1 MPSELLFSEVV
12 PSQDETF
19 PNHRDKKFRGSKPEN
34 HKPSKAHWAMSYVLN
49 KGVSQEQEINV
60 YELGKKNTL
69 LAATANVLMENE
81 KRSTGKIIKINNII

>member
-1 MPSELLFSEVV
+1 
-12 PSQDETF
+12 
-19 PNHRDKKFRGSKPEN
+19 
-34 HKPSKAHWAMSYVLN
+34 MSYVLN

-69 LAATANVLMENE
+69 LAATANVLVENE